1 MYETRNVNTDL
12 QDTVHYTVGMLKS
25 KNVKLSF
32 SEFFFRI
39 DSVPLLA
46 LSIRKLLLF
55 SIFYLLCIYYRQNN
69 EVTCWEGY
77 NTNNDPEGA

>member
-12 QDTVHYTVGMLKS
+12 QDTGTLHSRYAKIQ
-25 KNVKLSF
+25 KREIKF
-32 SEFFFRI
+32 FRIFFRI